1 MGVKINDTAEFPAT
15 TPAATDRVL
24 GVDVS
29 NTTNDANGEVVTFT
43 AQAIADLATYTVTEA
58 DVTQHEAAL
67 TITESQ
73 ISDLG
78 AYLTSV
84 NNGNWSGTDLAVA
97 NGGTGASDAST
108 ARTNLGLAIGT
119 DVLAYDANLQ
129 SFVTTFT
136 LPTSDGT
143 ADQVLKTDGAGT
155 IGFATAGGGGG
166 LVPISK
172 VTASADSAIDI
183 SLTGGYSAYRLMIRD
198 LIPSSSGRD
207 LLIRTSTD
215 SGSTFDSGSANYY
228 YTYFYQASSSSGAGN
243 TGTSIL
249 MVKSIKD
256 STALDALYGWIDI
269 FPSDGTHGSYF
280 RGSFGYE
287 FLSSYPASSMGT
299 GSRRDATAITDIRL
313 FMSIGN
319 IDSGEFH
326 LYGVADG
333 A

>member
-1 MGVKINDTAEFPAT
+1 MGVKINDTGEFPAT

-24 GVDVS
+24 GIDVS

-43 AQAIADLATYTVTEA
+43 TQAIADLATYTVTEA
-58 DVTQHEAAL
+58 DVTQHQAAL

-172 VTASADSAIDI
+172 TTASSDAAIDI
-183 SLTGGYSAYRLMIRD
+183 SLTGGYSAYVVRIHNLVVATDGAQLLM
-198 LIPSSSGRD
+198 
-207 LLIRTSTD
+207 RTSDDGGT
-215 SGSTFDSGSANYY
+215 TFDSGAD
-228 YTYFYQASSSSGAGN
+228 YTYSRMWLYTTFAQADSASATSMQLTGTIGNATGEGAAGSVNIHPGAGALWSSAEWSIAHTH
-243 TGTSIL
+243 TGALGGVTIGGGTRKSTTTIDAVRFLMTS
-249 MVKSIKD
+249 
-256 STALDALYGWIDI
+256 
-269 FPSDGTHGSYF
+269 
-280 RGSFGYE
+280 
-287 FLSSYPASSMGT
+287 
-299 GSRRDATAITDIRL
+299 
-313 FMSIGN
+313 GN
-319 IDSGEFH
+319 ITSGDFH